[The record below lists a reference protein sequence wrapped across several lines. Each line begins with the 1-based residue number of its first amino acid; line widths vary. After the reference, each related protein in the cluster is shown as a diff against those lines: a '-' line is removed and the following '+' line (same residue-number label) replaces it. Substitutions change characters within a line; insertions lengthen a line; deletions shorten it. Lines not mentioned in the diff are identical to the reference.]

1 MVTKDTTKLALVF
14 ICIAL
19 HCFNGVGIFHSHP
32 LSAKLIAF
40 NEGDID
46 FMTLRNKLS
55 FLMRIAGGYALG
67 HLADKFGFFK
77 TMKIICLI
85 TVTTSIFLFFLES

>member
-1 MVTKDTTKLALVF
+1 MVSKDITKLSLIF

-19 HCFNGVGIFHSHP
+19 HCISGAGIYHSHP

-67 HLADKFGFFK
+67 QLSQAFFYFFSSRQVFLK
-77 TMKIICLI
+77 TQ
-85 TVTTSIFLFFLES
+85 FLYA